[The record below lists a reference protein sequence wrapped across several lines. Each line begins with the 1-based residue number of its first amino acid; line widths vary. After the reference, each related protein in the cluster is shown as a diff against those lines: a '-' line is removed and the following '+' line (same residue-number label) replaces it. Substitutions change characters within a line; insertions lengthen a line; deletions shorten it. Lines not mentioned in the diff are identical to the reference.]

1 MADNAADL
9 LKLAEGS
16 ELPNL
21 LANSGDLLS
30 AAADDN
36 ALALVVIKA
45 QEAQRKLFEGQMSV
59 EQFTKTI
66 EKINA
71 KLLQAGQDTLNLD
84 LLN

>member
-1 MADNAADL
+1 M
-9 LKLAEGS
+9 
-16 ELPNL
+16 PNL

-30 AAADDN
+30 AAADDD

-45 QEAQRKLFEGQMSV
+45 QEAQRKLFEGQMSI

-71 KLLQAGQDTLNLD
+71 RLLQAGQDTLNLD